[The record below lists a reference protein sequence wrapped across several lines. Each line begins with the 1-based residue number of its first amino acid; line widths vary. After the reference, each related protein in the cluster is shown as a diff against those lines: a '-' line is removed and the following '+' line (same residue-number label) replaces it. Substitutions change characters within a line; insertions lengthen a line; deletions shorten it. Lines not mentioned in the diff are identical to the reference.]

1 MCGLHQGHA
10 TTSHWWLLGWQPTQ
24 PGLIE
29 DIDQG
34 HYFRELSVR

>member
-1 MCGLHQGHA
+1 VRLTSRTCDHVALVVAGLA
-10 TTSHWWLLGWQPTQ
+10 ADA